1 MVRRRIVDTD
11 SESESES
18 DEESTEEPLEP
29 PQDAQVQR
37 RSKMLIEVLDKNA
50 RNLHFPYRLEDQRG
64 EGAEIHE
71 VVSRL
76 QGNMRFVAKTSSE
89 KWKPS
94 FRELL
99 DSCTDIRV
107 ERISDEEKR
116 LCRDQ
121 DRCVIC
127 GTIERRS
134 RAVVHLFC
142 EEGYSANAF
151 MQRLED
157 LPTAFDTYVDR
168 MGDKAEETLCLPCGE
183 VTVPAG
189 YKGAFAIGLTCL
201 ETLKKSMAAQNFFLD
216 QLVQTWEELRD
227 MGDVGSDYQLV
238 PTLTAERTTQVANRI
253 DAIMTGNPDVV
264 SSPRLWAEVEESLE
278 AAAEELDL
286 DRLEIACAIATRAM
300 QGESEEESEE
310 EELEPPA
317 RRRRTEASNVL
328 LRRSPR
334 VAAKAP
340 APTARQAAPR
350 RQPAPAPAPA
360 PATREHGRGAI
371 MQPMQVAGALRAP
384 GLGSRREA
392 AQNLFTLAA
401 DLTRSGEASRAA
413 AASAG
418 GLVILELLDKVG

>member
-1 MVRRRIVDTD
+1 MDTPAMVRRRIVD

-18 DEESTEEPLEP
+18 GDESTEEP

-37 RSKMLIEVLDKNA
+37 RAEMLIEVLDANA
-50 RNLHFPYRLEDQRG
+50 RNLDFPYQLEDQRG
-64 EGAEIHE
+64 EGAEMHE

-76 QGNMRFVAKTSSE
+76 QGNMRFVARSASE
-89 KWKPS
+89 KWKPA

-127 GTIERRS
+127 GTVERRS

-142 EEGYSANAF
+142 EEGYTANAF
-151 MQRLED
+151 MERPED
-157 LPTAFDTYVDR
+157 LPTAFDAYVDR

-189 YKGAFAIGLTCL
+189 YKGAFAVGLTCL
-201 ETLKKSMAAQNFFLD
+201 DTLKKSMAAQNFFLD
-216 QLVQTWEELRD
+216 QMVQSWEELRD
-227 MGDVGSDYQLV
+227 IGEAGSDYQLV
-238 PTLTAERTTQVANRI
+238 PTLTAERTTQVASRI

-264 SSPRLWAEVEESLE
+264 SSPRLWALVEEGLE
-278 AAAEELDL
+278 AAAEQLGV
-286 DRLEIACAIATRAM
+286 DRLEIAGAIAKRAM
-300 QGESEEESEE
+300 QEESEDESEEE
-310 EELEPPA
+310 EPPA
-317 RRRRTEASNVL
+317 RRRRTSNVP

-334 VAAKAP
+334 VAAKAAPVARP
-340 APTARQAAPR
+340 A
-350 RQPAPAPAPA
+350 APAPAPA
-360 PATREHGRGAI
+360 PAARERGAI
-371 MQPMQVAGALRAP
+371 LPPMQVAGALRAP

-401 DLTRSGEASRAA
+401 DLTRSGEHSRAA

-418 GLVILELLDKVG
+418 GLVILELLDKTNT